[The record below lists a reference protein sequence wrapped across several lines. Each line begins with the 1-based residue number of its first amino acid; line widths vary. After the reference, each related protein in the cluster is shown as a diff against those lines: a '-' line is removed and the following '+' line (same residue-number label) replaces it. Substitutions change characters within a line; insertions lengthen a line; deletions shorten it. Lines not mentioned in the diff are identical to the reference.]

1 MKRNV
6 RKSIA
11 ALGVTSL
18 LVVGVA
24 SAQEATETPDS
35 TTPETATQVTPE
47 GRGGRSSFFTDLILE
62 YTGLDTSA
70 LRTAL
75 ADGSTLAEL
84 IEANGSS
91 VDDFIAA
98 VLSEYDAQAAEAR
111 TSFEER
117 LTATLSGEGSLRFGF
132 EGGRGGGR
140 PDGGMGRGD
149 GGGRRGG
156 FPGSQSQSPAPEVT
170 EQAPAEGTST

>member
-1 MKRNV
+1 MNRNV

-18 LVVGVA
+18 LVVGIA

-35 TTPETATQVTPE
+35 TTPETTEQVD
-47 GRGGRSSFFTDLILE
+47 GRPVRSSFFSDLILE
-62 YTGLDTSA
+62 YTGLDVEA

-84 IEANGSS
+84 IEANGMS

-98 VLSEYDAQAAEAR
+98 ALAEHDAQVAEAR
-111 TSFEER
+111 ASFEER
-117 LTATLSGEGSLRFGF
+117 LTEALNGEGGLRFGF
-132 EGGRGGGR
+132 DGGRGGFSGGR
-140 PDGGMGRGD
+140 PDGMGRGD
-149 GGGRRGG
+149 RGPRGG
-156 FPGSQSQSPAPEVT
+156 FPGFQPPAPDAT
-170 EQAPAEGTST
+170 EEAPAEGTTA